1 MENEKSILMQDNAQI
16 NLSDFALF
24 LAVMKYKDAYR
35 DVLSIILDEPD
46 IEMDDVKVEEVMLNA
61 KGRRAIRLDAWGRS
75 SDRRQFNV
83 EMQNDTENDDVTK
96 RSRFYQ
102 GLIDTPVLKAGKHT
116 KYRQLPPTVIIF
128 ITQDDIFRRGLAMY
142 TFEETCVELP
152 DLRLGDG
159 TKKLFL
165 NMTVMSGRPELV
177 SLLQYMKNTT
187 INNPDIIVH
196 DERIAELDR
205 IVAEVKTTE
214 EWEDVHMSILSR
226 GIERGQ
232 AIGMERGQAIGMER
246 GQAIGE
252 KRKLIDQVCRKL
264 SKGKAP
270 DEIAEELDE
279 DREHIDTICSVA
291 EKYAPDYNRDAIYS
305 ELSKK
310 TEMSEV

>member
-232 AIGMERGQAIGMER
+232 AIGRECTM
-246 GQAIGE
+246 
-252 KRKLIDQVCRKL
+252 IDLVCRKL

-279 DREHIDTICSVA
+279 DRDHIDTICSVA

-305 ELSKK
+305 ELSKDH
-310 TEMSEV
+310 

>member
-1 MENEKSILMQDNAQI
+1 M
-16 NLSDFALF
+16 
-24 LAVMKYKDAYR
+24 
-35 DVLSIILDEPD
+35 
-46 IEMDDVKVEEVMLNA
+46 
-61 KGRRAIRLDAWGRS
+61 RLHAWGRS

-165 NMTVMSGRPELV
+165 NMTVMSGWPELV

-187 INNPDIIVH
+187 IGNPDIIVH

-232 AIGMERGQAIGMER
+232 AIGRECTM
-246 GQAIGE
+246 
-252 KRKLIDQVCRKL
+252 IDLVCRKL

-291 EKYAPDYNRDAIYS
+291 EKYAPDYSRDAIYS
-305 ELSKK
+305 ELSKDH
-310 TEMSEV
+310 